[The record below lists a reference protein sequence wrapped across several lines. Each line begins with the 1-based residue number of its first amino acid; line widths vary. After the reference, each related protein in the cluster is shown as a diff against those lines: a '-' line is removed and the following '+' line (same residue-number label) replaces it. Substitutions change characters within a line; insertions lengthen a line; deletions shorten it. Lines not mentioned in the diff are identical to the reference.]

1 MNTTANNS
9 GTTVPSEPKQLVA
22 VKCRVPLASIK
33 QWIESKETKNFL
45 HVIKHQNGLPLTL
58 TCEDFYYY
66 DKGCGV
72 LYLYDHSQLHL
83 TFKAWQDIVYKELQL
98 GLVPV
103 DFGSVTNEQTIEWLK
118 SERTKKAIQGI
129 KDRHGEGDRNYLVGT
144 RNKDTGKFLL
154 HPELIPTFK
163 ADFGIETKPTTEP
176 VVTLPTEVTS
186 QKITPQHTTLV
197 TSQTSVEPEESAQ
210 VTFLP
215 EVPDNYHLVNE
226 KLLKEEIRSLR
237 DRLSC
242 GEITEAEIIT
252 DVVFRGRFKSEI
264 SRSHKGLLKEIATSG
279 EKAYIFN
286 RKTQTLWC
294 HPRLAEAF
302 LNPVPVDEEE
312 IPFIQT
318 EVIPREEREMTEED
332 LTDPDN
338 VELRNA
344 VLEATGLLEP
354 AKKEMERLHSIEE
367 NLKNQLR
374 RVNQKDA
381 ETGESPLSLTGSA
394 TFVSEPTF
402 VRLNEVLQQHSLT
415 RGQFLDFVKSD
426 KGTKSQSAIATNLG
440 IEPSDVV
447 NWIDRNN
454 PFVCQEYCNT
464 FVVWAEA
471 AAKTIETTY
480 WELEDLTATFF
491 LSDGEFE
498 QFNGLKS
505 SVALRK
511 QIIGTEGIEAVV
523 YYGDKAKLHPDY
535 RDAFVKWIKDPWP
548 EMPGHYMLIPGHFD
562 IGWDKT
568 SFIDSHDEILEEL
581 EEEGEPGETVLA
593 RAKADKPCL
602 ETIQEFT
609 EYLEEEAGETL
620 ARLNAEEAF
629 TYGWKDGLFW
639 CHPNLYCRFKA
650 RHDQA
655 ASMSLLELV
664 EETKQDLDRFLTYF
678 STNEAIDKAEGIMA
692 YWGLEKVEVLNLSNP
707 DDPRVDGHL
716 FDHFLMKARREDNPL
731 PDYIPY
737 HQVLKQTG
745 ATPEQLFGFECNV
758 LALMPLRHEA
768 EKFGLSH
775 SELSRRQKAINGE
788 DSVKEYHPAF
798 VKVFRQVALGEGE
811 TDCSLLKVARKENE
825 ERTSEF
831 ARVRQM
837 ASEVVASKAV
847 EASNTL
853 QDKET
858 RVVASEAV
866 ETSNTLQDKECLID
880 QEGLKYSPV
889 PEGCFKTIDNLHVK
903 AASKDY
909 LSVRQVCQVVN
920 DLLKEMGS
928 PIHAKV
934 GDVNQALAELG
945 YQKKDGRKWPVLPAG
960 RHLRRGNQ
968 WLNSVCQVLA
978 DKLAVVYLTA
988 KELLEKIKTSL
999 DRNDITA
1006 RMLSKALEGLG
1017 LHKRMESSS
1026 EKGKKYKY
1034 WGVGQSAI
1042 AEDGTVLV
1050 KAKGSRRVVYH
1061 SDCVS
1066 LLSKTENQSYFQKPE
1081 RKRSKSPK
1089 KASGDCRCLDLI
1101 AIGLLKTSTDAQV
1114 KPSPVIRR
1122 IEHDGEYFD
1131 FVDYC
1136 PEVPD
1141 HYYMIQGEQPGE
1153 CVLKSRI
1160 LSPFCIEDEEQ
1171 LDSPD
1176 NFKPYEEVTLD
1187 LIYSLK
1193 AFAYGVDKK
1202 TAIAIEQSGE
1212 KLFIETDGV
1221 TWCHGRILDRYDYN
1235 PKGELSPK
1243 ISVLLEKYPDISE
1256 SRFLAY
1262 LESEQGKKDLMNL
1275 AEKHG
1280 LDSVEI
1286 AGFPEIEDEEGCTEK
1301 SDEMMVDE
1309 NYFRGFVMKCR
1320 REDNPLPDYISL
1332 SELLTES
1339 GVTLDDFFI
1348 FQKSILM
1355 SYFVIS
1361 EIASHLGLT
1370 ASDMT
1375 KVRGKETI
1383 YHPSY
1388 AEALKVWKKKMEG
1401 AKGKNDQ
1408 DCPPNLD
1415 NHEITP
1421 GLTSQLLTEQAVEAS
1436 SPNGNKNEPLIP
1448 EIIAETEV
1456 ESGNVTNHEIT
1467 PDPVAG
1473 TVTDPADKWQSVEC
1487 CTLGF
1492 AVEGKPEPVTF
1503 PYFFLPQILNTV
1515 PKDEIRHQLY
1525 LDRQNMSLEER
1536 FTRAMASIP
1545 SNSEEYP
1552 EYLEM
1557 WTELPEH
1564 EKDQHLREV
1573 HEDVLL
1579 T

>member
-242 GEITEAEIIT
+242 GEITEADIIT
-252 DVVFRGRFKSEI
+252 DAVFRGRFKSEI

-318 EVIPREEREMTEED
+318 EVIPREERKITEAD

-338 VELRNA
+338 VELKNA

-367 NLKNQLR
+367 NLKDQLR

-394 TFVSEPTF
+394 APVSEPTF

-471 AAKTIETTY
+471 AAKTIQRRY
-480 WELEDLTATFF
+480 WDLEDLTATFF

-523 YYGDKAKLHPDY
+523 HYGDKAKLHPDY
-535 RDAFVKWIKDPWP
+535 RNAFVKWIKDPWP
-548 EMPGHYMLIPGHFD
+548 DMPGHYLLIQEHFE
-562 IGWDKT
+562 IAWSKAEY
-568 SFIDSHDEILEEL
+568 IESHEEL
-581 EEEGEPGETVLA
+581 LTEMEQEGEPGETILA
-593 RAKADKPCL
+593 RARTSKPSMEL
-602 ETIQEFT
+602 IQEFT
-609 EYLEEEAGETL
+609 EYCEAEAGETL
-620 ARLNAEEAF
+620 EALTKKGAF

-639 CHPNLYCRFKA
+639 CHPRLHKRFD
-650 RHDQA
+650 RQYDQA
-655 ASMSLLELV
+655 ASMSLLESV
-664 EETKQDLDRFLTYF
+664 KECSQDLGRFLNYL
-678 STNEAIDKAEGIMA
+678 STDVAMEKAEWIAEG
-692 YWGLEKVEVLNLSNP
+692 WGLEMTEVLDLSDP

-716 FDHFLMKARREDNPL
+716 FDYFLMMARREDNPL

-737 HQVLKQTG
+737 HQVLRDAGVTF
-745 ATPEQLFGFECNV
+745 EVLLGFECDFLSRTKLN
-758 LALMPLRHEA
+758 REA
-768 EKFGLSH
+768 EKYGLRADD
-775 SELSRRQKAINGE
+775 LIRRKQTDTGE
-788 DSVKEYHPAF
+788 ESVKEYHPAF
-798 VKVFRQVALGEGE
+798 VKVFREIVLGEGE
-811 TDCSLLKVARKENE
+811 EEDSLSKVARQEVAKK
-825 ERTSEF
+825 
-831 ARVRQM
+831 
-837 ASEVVASKAV
+837 ASELNPRMFESATDV
-847 EASNTL
+847 TL
-853 QDKET
+853 QARSDLVSRTFERATDVTPTLELKTDTPDITLEVSSVSDGPPEPIDK
-858 RVVASEAV
+858 
-866 ETSNTLQDKECLID
+866 LDK
-880 QEGLKYSPV
+880 KV
-889 PEGCFKTIDNLHVK
+889 N
-903 AASKDY
+903 SKDY
-909 LSVRQVCQVVN
+909 LSVRQICEVVN
-920 DLLKEMGS
+920 DLLRDKGS
-928 PIHAKV
+928 SFQAKAR
-934 GDVNQALAELG
+934 DINQALVELG
-945 YQKKDGRKWPVLPAG
+945 YQKREGRKWSVLPAG

-968 WLNSVCQVLA
+968 WLNTVCNELAQRLSVI
-978 DKLAVVYLTA
+978 YLTA

-999 DRNDITA
+999 GLTDISVN
-1006 RMLSKALEGLG
+1006 MLSKVLVELG
-1017 LHKRMESSS
+1017 LQQRLESTSES
-1026 EKGKKYKY
+1026 EKTYKY
-1034 WGVGQSAI
+1034 WGIGQGATS
-1042 AEDGTVLV
+1042 EDGTELV
-1050 KAKGSRRVVYH
+1050 KACGTRRVVYH
-1061 SDCVS
+1061 PDCVDLLTNKDNRPRFQKGKVAKKARQSDHLADRCLVLLTLGMVSLFPFSEVISEPVTEAIPESVTDSSEVRIETVAAAAVQPPAYSSGVRDLGLTTKADVTINPHITGWAVPGDYSFLDACFYEAIPLRLYKNDVLRWIKEDWDTIATIMDDLLSGGYTCGEEHDGAPFTLSDCVGFWEVPFEQDCKYES
-1066 LLSKTENQSYFQKPE
+1066 IIMLPMFLRRFEEWMGDTPVLLHDYDQNHRTSWRNGSVPYYPTENTGEVFDWWLDETKGQARVRKEMENDPECELSVNYYEHFCTFDAATNQLILTRDQRKELGLEFNLGDKPKDSSQPE
-1081 RKRSKSPK
+1081 SEPVAEARTTEPVEAAKVNPADLTVQELRQRLAK
-1089 KASGDCRCLDLI
+1089 KKKTLTVQQWWDLYI
-1101 AIGLLKTSTDAQV
+1101 SQFADDKKTLNDINETVEDMTTKELGEWLAEAEQME
-1114 KPSPVIRR
+1114 IDD
-1122 IEHDGEYFD
+1122 IELGI
-1131 FVDYC
+1131 V
-1136 PEVPD
+1136 
-1141 HYYMIQGEQPGE
+1141 
-1153 CVLKSRI
+1153 
-1160 LSPFCIEDEEQ
+1160 EEQ
-1171 LDSPD
+1171 LKFSELTGLPGCESMAKAVCSDSLA
-1176 NFKPYEEVTLD
+1176 NTFRLQTLGGWKALNAHISVAGIND
-1187 LIYSLK
+1187 EIATAKLK
-1193 AFAYGVDKK
+1193 SEFTQKTTAPATESYARVFCDKK
-1202 TAIAIEQSGE
+1202 AIENLTFETAEDWRIAVDNIAYKLDAIA
-1212 KLFIETDGV
+1212 
-1221 TWCHGRILDRYDYN
+1221 
-1235 PKGELSPK
+1235 
-1243 ISVLLEKYPDISE
+1243 
-1256 SRFLAY
+1256 
-1262 LESEQGKKDLMNL
+1262 
-1275 AEKHG
+1275 
-1280 LDSVEI
+1280 
-1286 AGFPEIEDEEGCTEK
+1286 
-1301 SDEMMVDE
+1301 
-1309 NYFRGFVMKCR
+1309 
-1320 REDNPLPDYISL
+1320 
-1332 SELLTES
+1332 
-1339 GVTLDDFFI
+1339 
-1348 FQKSILM
+1348 
-1355 SYFVIS
+1355 
-1361 EIASHLGLT
+1361 
-1370 ASDMT
+1370 
-1375 KVRGKETI
+1375 
-1383 YHPSY
+1383 
-1388 AEALKVWKKKMEG
+1388 
-1401 AKGKNDQ
+1401 
-1408 DCPPNLD
+1408 
-1415 NHEITP
+1415 
-1421 GLTSQLLTEQAVEAS
+1421 
-1436 SPNGNKNEPLIP
+1436 
-1448 EIIAETEV
+1448 
-1456 ESGNVTNHEIT
+1456 
-1467 PDPVAG
+1467 
-1473 TVTDPADKWQSVEC
+1473 
-1487 CTLGF
+1487 
-1492 AVEGKPEPVTF
+1492 
-1503 PYFFLPQILNTV
+1503 
-1515 PKDEIRHQLY
+1515 
-1525 LDRQNMSLEER
+1525 
-1536 FTRAMASIP
+1536 
-1545 SNSEEYP
+1545 
-1552 EYLEM
+1552 
-1557 WTELPEH
+1557 
-1564 EKDQHLREV
+1564 
-1573 HEDVLL
+1573 
-1579 T
+1579 